1 MLRASLRQIIIVAL
15 LPSFATTVGVAAAET
30 RPANLVIRIYD
41 GTSADAASRAAA
53 IQTASAVIA
62 GAGVHAA
69 WYDCTR
75 ELQRPECMPSR
86 RGREL
91 IVRIMPTPAP
101 GTTLTGGSLETRSNA
116 GTVRLILGFAVIDPA
131 SGGGVLATIFMDRVE
146 AIAHRIDVPPSSVL
160 GSAIAHEVG
169 HLLLGTPTHGLSGL
183 MREIWTEEELALGRE
198 EDWLFT
204 PSERHILQTLQ
215 P

>member
-1 MLRASLRQIIIVAL
+1 MFRASLRQIIVAL
-15 LPSFATTVGVAAAET
+15 LLSFATTVGVAAAET

-53 IQTASAVIA
+53 IQAAAAVIA
-62 GAGVHAA
+62 GAGIHAA

-75 ELQRPECMPSR
+75 ELQLPECTPSR

-91 IVRIMPTPAP
+91 IIRIMPTPAP

-131 SGGGVLATIFMDRVE
+131 SGVGVLATIFMDRVE

-160 GSAIAHEVG
+160 GAAIAHEVG

-183 MREIWTEEELALGRE
+183 MREVWTEEELALGRE

>member
-1 MLRASLRQIIIVAL
+1 MSRASLRQIIVAL
-15 LPSFATTVGVAAAET
+15 LPAFATTVWVAEAET
-30 RPANLVIRIYD
+30 RPANLGIRIYD

-53 IQTASAVIA
+53 IQAAAAIIA
-62 GAGVHAA
+62 DAGIHAA

-75 ELQRPECMPSR
+75 ESQAPECTTSR

-91 IVRIMPTPAP
+91 IIRIVPTPAP

-131 SGGGVLATIFMDRVE
+131 SGVGVLATIFMDRIE

-169 HLLLGTPTHGLSGL
+169 HLLLGTPTHGLTGL
-183 MREIWTEEELALGRE
+183 MREVWTEEELALGRE
-198 EDWLFT
+198 EDWLFS
-204 PSERHILQTLQ
+204 PSERHILQTLL

>member
-1 MLRASLRQIIIVAL
+1 MLRASLRQIIIAL
-15 LPSFATTVGVAAAET
+15 LPAFATTVGVAAAET

-53 IQTASAVIA
+53 IQTAAAVIA
-62 GAGVHAA
+62 GAGIHAA

-75 ELQRPECMPSR
+75 ELQRPGCTPSR

-91 IVRIMPTPAP
+91 IIRIMPAPAP

-131 SGGGVLATIFMDRVE
+131 SGVGVLATIFMDRVE
-146 AIAHRIDVPPSSVL
+146 AIAHRIDVPLSSVL